1 MRAIEEIYK
10 MLMWQLLS
18 VMLSAQVAWTLTP
31 VEDRFLTKSLM
42 NYFDD
47 ESAEISVEADVSTQ
61 QKRAILEDSEND
73 SKSAALLGSPEIKR
87 ANHYWTR
94 KRGRETTTIYPY
106 QLYYPSYYPGYGS
119 SYGYNRFRRDAE
131 ENNNNAAEQIGDE
144 EEMIQTDQK
153 DKSQEKMSMEKQ
165 KPPKGQRGRKGGN
178 KFERRFA
185 PKV

>member
-1 MRAIEEIYK
+1 
-10 MLMWQLLS
+10 MLMFQLLS

-47 ESAEISVEADVSTQ
+47 ESAEISIEADVSTQ
-61 QKRAILEDSEND
+61 QKRAILEDSESD
-73 SKSAALLGSPEIKR
+73 SKSAALVGSPEISR

-106 QLYYPSYYPGYGS
+106 QLYYPSLYRPGS
-119 SYGYNRFRRDAE
+119 SYGYNRFRRQAE
-131 ENNNNAAEQIGDE
+131 DNTNNAAEQIGDE
-144 EEMIQTDQK
+144 EEMVQTDQK
-153 DKSQEKMSMEKQ
+153 EKSQEKLSDENRR
-165 KPPKGQRGRKGGN
+165 PPKGQKGRRGGN
-178 KFERRFA
+178 KFGRRFA